1 MNLKK
6 MTALLST
13 VVLLAAG
20 AAAIAQEA
28 TKPEEKATVKPEEKP
43 TEVGGRI
50 YMWYSR
56 DMANKST
63 TLPREPKTDHF
74 ELNRAYIT
82 VAREFSDVFSAK
94 LVTDVKPDA
103 SAQYIYIKNA
113 FVQMR
118 LFKDGPVT
126 WTTRF
131 GVVGTPVIELVDK
144 VSDARWIYQNYI
156 DKSKDVLNGTSV
168 DNSADMGLLTELDI
182 VKIVKLTG
190 GYMNAEGYSA
200 RLVESNYDKSKR
212 LFGMVTLT
220 PIKQLV
226 LSGFYKTD
234 LEMVSTTVSTNPT
247 STVYPYNDQSKLS
260 YWGALIAWSDKS
272 FKIGASYSIPYKSS
286 IKYCL
291 ASGAQVGI
299 YGQRTRWYGRI
310 FDSWVH
316 VNLKELTGLGFILY
330 GRYAHGIDDVRTR
343 YITRSSSNYL
353 KPKFDPRTDI
363 WAAGLGYQF
372 NKNVRLL
379 AMYEVNNVNNDS
391 RTRVLPDGTNATEII
406 PMERTLWVKT
416 EASF

>member
-6 MTALLST
+6 MTALLLT

-20 AAAIAQEA
+20 AGVFAQE
-28 TKPEEKATVKPEEKP
+28 TPKPEEKP

-50 YMWYSR
+50 YMWYGR
-56 DMANKST
+56 DIANKST

-103 SAQYIYIKNA
+103 SAQYVYIKNA
-113 FVQMR
+113 FLQMR
-118 LFKDGPVT
+118 LFKDAPVT
-126 WTTRF
+126 WTTQF
-131 GVVGTPVIELVDK
+131 GVVGTPIIGLVDK

-156 DKSKDVLNGTSV
+156 DRSKDVLNGTSV
-168 DNSADMGLLTELDI
+168 DNSADVGLLTELDI
-182 VKIVKLTG
+182 VKVVKLTG
-190 GYMNAEGYSA
+190 GYMNAEGYGA
-200 RLVESNYDKSKR
+200 KLMESNYDKSKR
-212 LFGMVTLT
+212 LFGMLTLT

-234 LEMVSTTVSTNPT
+234 LEMVSTTASTNPT

-260 YWGALIAWSDKS
+260 YWGALIAWSDKTL
-272 FKIGASYSIPYKSS
+272 KIGASYSIPYKSS
-286 IKYCL
+286 IKYYL
-291 ASGAQVGI
+291 ASGAQAGL
-299 YGQRTRWYGRI
+299 YGQRNRWYGRI
-310 FDSWVH
+310 FDAWAH
-316 VNLKELTGLGFILY
+316 INLKELTGLGFILY

-343 YITRSSSNYL
+343 YITRTSSNNL
-353 KPKFDPRTDI
+353 RSNFDTRTHI

-379 AMYEVNNVNNDS
+379 AMYEVNSVKGDTRTVVSPSGSAYNVTQN
-391 RTRVLPDGTNATEII
+391 I

>member
-1 MNLKK
+1 MNLKR
-6 MTALLST
+6 MTALL
-13 VVLLAAG
+13 LAAAFYATG
-20 AAAIAQEA
+20 AAAFAQEA
-28 TKPEEKATVKPEEKP
+28 PKPEEKATVKPEEKP

-56 DMANKST
+56 DVANKST

-74 ELNRAYIT
+74 SLNRAYIT

-113 FVQMR
+113 YLQAR

-126 WTTRF
+126 WTTQF
-131 GVVGTPVIELVDK
+131 GVVGTPVIGLIDK
-144 VSDARWIYQNYI
+144 ISDARWIYWNYI
-156 DKSKDVLNGTSV
+156 DKSKDVLNGV
-168 DNSADMGLLTELDI
+168 EIDNSADVGLLTELDI

-190 GYMNAEGYSA
+190 GYTNGEGYGKM
-200 RLVESNYDKSKR
+200 LTESNCDKSKR
-212 LFGMVTLT
+212 LYGMVTLT
-220 PIKQLV
+220 PIMQLY

-247 STVYPYNDQSKLS
+247 STVYPYNDQSKLN

-286 IKYCL
+286 IKYYL
-291 ASGAQVGI
+291 ASGAQAGL

-310 FDSWVH
+310 FDAWAH

-343 YITRSSSNYL
+343 YITRTSSNIL
-353 KPKFDPRTDI
+353 QSNFDTRTQI

-379 AMYEVNNVNNDS
+379 AMYEVNSVKGDS
-391 RTRVLPDGTNATEII
+391 RTRVLPDGTNASERI